1 MKNFHFRLVSY
12 CHFIIFLSFFFIV
25 FIILRALK
33 MVMGGEEEDKKE
45 DRKRKIEKTHFN
57 VDENLL
63 SSPTFTVDS
72 FLSHNHRSLHHG
84 CQGNSFLLCYYR
96 FHPFFE
102 NFTKAHPLLP
112 PFFYIS
118 HIQFVFLLCERSLP

>member
-12 CHFIIFLSFFFIV
+12 CTMNDSRRKNFFF
-25 FIILRALK
+25 ILRALK

-102 NFTKAHPLLP
+102 NFTKAHPLP
-112 PFFYIS
+112 PTTFLHFAHTIR
-118 HIQFVFLLCERSLP
+118 FLLCERSLP